1 MDCQEPKPHLCALN
15 TSADVWGASPLT
27 LTSPWVT
34 SSQTSGG
41 AGGLSERNGARSMSL
56 RHIVVSVMSHKIR
69 INDNGYEC
77 FHLDNVYY
85 NLQYNTAAQEVVV

>member
-1 MDCQEPKPHLCALN
+1 MDCQELKPNLWALN
-15 TSADVWGASPLT
+15 TSADVWEASA

-56 RHIVVSVMSHKIR
+56 RHILVSVMSHKIR